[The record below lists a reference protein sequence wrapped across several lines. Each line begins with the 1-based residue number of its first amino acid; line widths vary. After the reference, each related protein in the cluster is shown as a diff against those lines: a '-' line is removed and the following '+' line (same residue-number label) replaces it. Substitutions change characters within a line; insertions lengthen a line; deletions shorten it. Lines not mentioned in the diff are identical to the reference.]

1 MSDASSTKV
10 KKVKKVI
17 KKTSKAVSSEG
28 GSEGGVTTETTTTT
42 TSFSSDGDF
51 DLSGNSKN
59 GNSVTFALDTEQ
71 NGYESMQQ
79 N

>member
-42 TSFSSDGDF
+42 TFSSDGDF

>member
-1 MSDASSTKV
+1 MSDTSTKV

-17 KKTSKAVSSEG
+17 KKTSKAVAEG
-28 GSEGGVTTETTTTT
+28 QSDGGHVTTETTTTT
-42 TSFSSDGDF
+42 TTFSSDGL
-51 DLSGNSKN
+51 DLMGKN